1 MLKRKKQT
9 IKGIYIPSSK
19 NKMVAEFY
27 ESLGFKR
34 IESLKNE
41 QNEIH
46 YEIEVNNIKPLNK
59 LIQIVN
65 E

>member
-1 MLKRKKQT
+1 
-9 IKGIYIPSSK
+9 
-19 NKMVAEFY
+19 MVAEFY